1 MKAHGRG
8 SGGLIVRGP
17 REDAR
22 GGVEARTRG
31 KAVDPIGER
40 VEIGVDRDQLELER
54 LTFGTVD
61 PRRRADEAR
70 RAIAARNG
78 KHETLERDRAAR
90 VQRLHPQ
97 SEARRVGK
105 EGDST
110 CRPGCSPQQYK

>member
-1 MKAHGRG
+1 MRISDWSSDMCSSDLGHMKAHGIG

-70 RAIAARNG
+70 RALAEIGRAPSELQSLMRGSYAVFVL
-78 KHETLERDRAAR
+78 KTQQTL
-90 VQRLHPQ
+90 
-97 SEARRVGK
+97 
-105 EGDST
+105 
-110 CRPGCSPQQYK
+110 

>member
-1 MKAHGRG
+1 MKAHGIG

-54 LTFGTVD
+54 LTFGPVE
-61 PRRRADEAR
+61 PRRRGEETPD
-70 RAIAARNG
+70 AIPSRNG
-78 KHETLERDRAAR
+78 KHATRERERAAR
-90 VQRLHPQ
+90 GTGR
-97 SEARRVGK
+97 AGGRRMVVK
-105 EGDST
+105 
-110 CRPGCSPQQYK
+110 